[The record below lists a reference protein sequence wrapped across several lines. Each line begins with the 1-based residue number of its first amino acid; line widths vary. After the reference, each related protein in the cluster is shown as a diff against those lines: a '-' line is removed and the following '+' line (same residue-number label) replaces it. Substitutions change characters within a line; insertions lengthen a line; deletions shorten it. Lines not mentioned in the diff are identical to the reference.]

1 MHSQISACF
10 ATLDAAL
17 EDLRAAVASVPEPLR
32 GQKPAADRWSTN
44 DVLEHLSLV
53 EQLFLKP
60 LSDKVAAARGSLGR
74 EVERPAALGADVRGF
89 LTNRENKRTA
99 PETVQPT
106 GTVEAST
113 ALATLADV
121 HRRFLTIV
129 SEADGLALSTV
140 THDHR
145 FFGTLNVYQWIE
157 LLAGHE
163 ARHAAQVREI
173 AGQLSRA

>member
-1 MHSQISACF
+1 MPSPIGACF
-10 ATLDAAL
+10 ATLDAAF
-17 EDLRAAVASVPEPLR
+17 EDLRAAVATVPEPLR
-32 GQKPAADRWSTN
+32 GLKPAADRWSAN
-44 DVLEHLSLV
+44 EVLEHVSLV
-53 EQLFLKP
+53 ERLFLKP
-60 LSDKVAAARGSLGR
+60 LTDKVGAAKGTLGR
-74 EVERPAALGADVRGF
+74 EVDRPAALAADVRGL
-89 LTNRENKRTA
+89 LTNREHKRTA

-106 GTVEAST
+106 GTVDTAA
-113 ALATLADV
+113 ALALLADV
-121 HRRFLTIV
+121 HRHFFTIV

-173 AGQLSRA
+173 AAQLREA